1 MKKVI
6 LEKDQTKIYIEASVQ
21 DNATKLNLVAYYRD
35 NVWRDWTGM
44 IPQVIGGSF
53 SRCEEVV
60 QRFQAE
66 DPKRRVARSGVAF
79 NCAEFSIVCYTQPQI
94 ERAYQALLELWEAI
108 KLAAATPSPKAI
120 VAKNKLEE
128 LGFK

>member
-6 LEKDQTKIYIEASVQ
+6 FEKDLTKICIEASLC
-21 DNATKLNLVAYYRD
+21 DNATKLNIVAYYRQD
-35 NVWRDWTGM
+35 VWRDWSDM

-53 SRCEEVV
+53 SRCENIIKD
-60 QRFQAE
+60 FQAA
-66 DPKRRVARSGVAF
+66 DPKRRVARSGTGF
-79 NCAEFSIVCYTQPQI
+79 NCAEFSIMCYTEPQI

-108 KLAAATPSPKAI
+108 KIAAATPSPRAI